1 MNDEI
6 VESFSRKSLAIGTR
20 KTVTIYLNVAGTLM
34 FLAHPATERGEA
46 RESKSVAP
54 SRHRTPRQDHSRKST
69 LSRRSAKTKWLSDP
83 ESGISPNNCLRDGTV
98 KNALQSC
105 KFRRMILEMLT
116 NLNPRC
122 DFASCCCTCCT
133 QVCTGAGRL
142 EA

>member
-1 MNDEI
+1 M
-6 VESFSRKSLAIGTR
+6 KSLRVSRGKVANGDSQDRYPFISTS
-20 KTVTIYLNVAGTLM
+20 AGTPM
-34 FLAHPATERGEA
+34 FLAHPATKRGEA

-122 DFASCCCTCCT
+122 DFASCCCTS
-133 QVCTGAGRL
+133 
-142 EA
+142 

>member
-1 MNDEI
+1 
-6 VESFSRKSLAIGTR
+6 
-20 KTVTIYLNVAGTLM
+20 M
-34 FLAHPATERGEA
+34 FLAHPSTERGEA

-54 SRHRTPRQDHSRKST
+54 SRHRTPRQDHSRKNHAFCT
-69 LSRRSAKTKWLSDP
+69 VSRRP
-83 ESGISPNNCLRDGTV
+83 SGSQTCAGTSLNNCLRDCTV

-142 EA
+142 EV